1 MADEQ
6 AKAQWSEVEFQ
17 GKMIV
22 DINGHKIGKF
32 QDVDVDVDVETDI
45 PQFVTV
51 KEGIIGRH
59 LTFVPLGGI
68 QIGPDDLQVAVTK
81 EQVESAPNI
90 AIQGGE
96 LSQSEESILYH
107 HFELNYTPI
116 EDALEGGVTQVAGP
130 ILPGHRPQK
139 GSHNAH
145 REPRTGALQRAPP
158 RSLSYPCLGWIMV
171 AALMAQARRGDNG

>member
-68 QIGPDDLQVAVTK
+68 QIGPDDLRVPVTK
-81 EQVESAPNI
+81 EQGRIRSGHAESF
-90 AIQGGE
+90 
-96 LSQSEESILYH
+96 LSRRSQPSI
-107 HFELNYTPI
+107 T
-116 EDALEGGVTQVAGP
+116 T
-130 ILPGHRPQK
+130 
-139 GSHNAH
+139 S
-145 REPRTGALQRAPP
+145 
-158 RSLSYPCLGWIMV
+158 S
-171 AALMAQARRGDNG
+171 